1 MTSVGPSQS
10 VTSQPNATSQPH
22 ETSQAPHDSNTVN
35 DTANSSVGTEAEL
48 EDGYVYDT
56 SKLKSPMWAH
66 FGLVRVKG
74 KPTAICNY
82 CNKHIAYSGTNGTK
96 GMNGHNK
103 SCNAGKTQRRIDEYQ
118 SRLVGKK
125 SKIDDSGG
133 PVLATHCFSYEE
145 SRKDLS
151 KMIAEHDYP
160 LSMVEHAGFRRF
172 CQGLQ
177 PLFKSI
183 CRNTAKVDLKSL
195 YEG

>member
-1 MTSVGPSQS
+1 M
-10 VTSQPNATSQPH
+10 
-22 ETSQAPHDSNTVN
+22 
-35 DTANSSVGTEAEL
+35 
-48 EDGYVYDT
+48 
-56 SKLKSPMWAH
+56 
-66 FGLVRVKG
+66 KG
-74 KPTAICNY
+74 I
-82 CNKHIAYSGTNGTK
+82 
-96 GMNGHNK
+96 NGHNRI
-103 SCNAGKTQRRIDEYQ
+103 CNAGKTQRRIDEYH

-183 CRNTAKVDLKSL
+183 CRNTAKADLKSL
-195 YEG
+195 YEEEKASLMQYLGSLQSRVAITTDMWTSNHQRKGYMTLTSHFIDDLWKLQSRLLR